1 MRHWTMGDAR
11 AALLRAGFVQDGEA
25 LEFFERESRIAVRF
39 QSDRIAWFPTTGEGQ
54 RLLIKES
61 RVLRLLEQHC
71 HFSAPRVIHEDETGW
86 CVRRFL
92 QGTVRPADLAA
103 RIQRDSAFAQLFGE
117 DLGRILAEQH
127 TRVPAEELESW
138 LPRIKDWPRPEDLPR
153 LPEVVGDASL
163 LERIYRAL
171 ERRNAI
177 RDDLPVLVHTDLGVH
192 NVVIDTDT
200 FRVAGIID
208 YEGAVFGD
216 RHQDFAFMVF
226 QQHREPVLE
235 GALST
240 YEPATGMTIDRDR
253 VLLLN
258 AVAAIGFLGFRY
270 GHPPE
275 EAWCGR
281 TLEQDLA
288 WTRAAL
294 GFAGL

>member
-1 MRHWTMGDAR
+1 MSVWLA
-11 AALLRAGFVQDGEA
+11 
-25 LEFFERESRIAVRF
+25 
-39 QSDRIAWFPTTGEGQ
+39 SDRIAWFPRTAEGQ
-54 RLLIKES
+54 RLLVKER
-61 RVLRLLEQHC
+61 RVLRLLEEHC

-86 CVRRFL
+86 DLRRAVPGAV
-92 QGTVRPADLAA
+92 QPAGLLE
-103 RIQRDSAFAQLFGE
+103 RIRRDSTFARLFGE

-127 TRVPAEELESW
+127 TCVPPKELEDW
-138 LPRIKDWPRPEDLPR
+138 LPRLKDWPRAEDLPR
-153 LPEVVGDASL
+153 LSEVVQDNRL
-163 LERIYRAL
+163 LERMNQAL
-171 ERRNAI
+171 ERRAALA
-177 RDDLPVLVHTDLGVH
+177 DDLPVLAHTDLGLH
-192 NVVIDTDT
+192 NIVVDPDTL
-200 FRVAGIID
+200 RVAGVFD

-226 QQHREPVLE
+226 QQHEEPVLE
-235 GALST
+235 GALSE
-240 YEPATGMTIDRDR
+240 YEPATGIKINRDR

-258 AVAAIGFLGFRY
+258 AVAAIGFLAFRY